1 MIASEIKLDNV
12 TDERMKKGDE
22 RKNLKKEIKKAFEER
37 YQAPPQAAAKGTD
50 KQSHV
55 SFFFKKLRF

>member
-1 MIASEIKLDNV
+1 
-12 TDERMKKGDE
+12 MKKGED
-22 RKNLKKEIKKAFEER
+22 RKALKKEIKKSFEER
-37 YQAPPQAAAKGTD
+37 YQTPPSTAAKQD